1 MSTLQNPII
10 QDKDETQT
18 DDRRGSSAINRFTAL
33 LRILGAA
40 ALIFA
45 MYSFL
50 AKGWQNGND
59 SFRYLLLLGHT
70 GVLAAMGLASG
81 HYLKESKGARLL
93 LVLALVSI
101 PVNFAILGS
110 FIYSQT
116 VHLSAAHADNYPD
129 YVFWSVDSLN
139 TALLT
144 IAGSLL
150 ILAPVVLL
158 GFTVL
163 ARYMST
169 QLSLLFLFSNSAL
182 LLPVRDAEIIGL
194 LVLALTGLVFVLT
207 RKFAANQVAAKTPEG
222 MIALSLQLLP
232 LSVLAVRNLW
242 LYSPNVFLFTVF
254 CLTVFLL
261 LRQVSFCLETN
272 SKFRTILDIMTLAP
286 ALLIVLPLSSVL
298 SDLAFF
304 PNALVLPTATLVSAL
319 MIYDISR
326 RNTDSAGVYRM
337 IAMSEI
343 LLGQVVNLA
352 LFDGLLATLAC
363 ILIGA
368 GLLVYGYTVRQRSLF
383 AGGAALIIAG
393 MLQQLIDLAYRFDL
407 GNWASF
413 AILGMIAILAASVIE
428 SQGSKIKHHV
438 STWKNTFQQWER

>member
-10 QDKDETQT
+10 RDKDELQT
-18 DDRRGSSAINRFTAL
+18 ERSDNSAINRFTAI
-33 LRILGAA
+33 LRILGAT

-70 GVLAAMGLASG
+70 GILAALGLASG
-81 HYLKESKGARLL
+81 HYLKEGKGARLL
-93 LVLALVSI
+93 LVLALVSV

-116 VHLSAAHADNYPD
+116 DTLSTALAGSYPD
-129 YVFWSVDSLN
+129 YVSWSVDSLN

-144 IAGSLL
+144 SAGSLL
-150 ILAPVVLL
+150 ILIPVVLL

-169 QLSLLFLFSNSAL
+169 KLSLLFLFSNAAL

-194 LVLALTGLVFVLT
+194 LVLALTWMVFVYT
-207 RKFAANQVAAKTPEG
+207 RKFAANQVVAKTPEG
-222 MIALSLQLLP
+222 IIALSLQLLP

-242 LYSPNVFLFTVF
+242 LYSPDVFLFAVF

-261 LRQVSFCLETN
+261 LRQVSFCLESA
-272 SKFRTILDIMTLAP
+272 SKFRNLLDIMTLMP
-286 ALLIVLPLSSVL
+286 ALLIVLPLSSAL
-298 SDLAFF
+298 DDMALF
-304 PNALVLPTATLVSAL
+304 PQALVLPVATLVSAL
-319 MIYDISR
+319 MIVDISR
-326 RNTDSAGVYRM
+326 RNVGNAAIYRL
-337 IAMSEI
+337 IAISEI
-343 LLGQVVNLA
+343 LLGQIVNL
-352 LFDGLLATLAC
+352 LFFDGLLATLASL
-363 ILIGA
+363 LIGA
-368 GLLVYGYTVRQRSLF
+368 GLLVYGYTARQRSVF
-383 AGGAALIIAG
+383 VSGTALIIAS
-393 MLQQLIDLAYRFDL
+393 MLQQLIALAYRFDL

-413 AILGMIAILAASVIE
+413 AILGIIAIVAASVIE
-428 SQGSKIKHHV
+428 SQGTKIKHRV
-438 STWKNTFQQWER
+438 NAWGQTFQQWEK